1 MRPRRA
7 GPREH
12 TREQQVTDKSP
23 QRSFKE
29 TAVETAVISA
39 AFVVI
44 VALIVMMA
52 AGAPYNGVLALEV
65 AASAGDLLFD
75 ELGWVMSIYITV
87 LLGFYAV
94 SIGGQIFGGQDS
106 ADATR
111 RTMGFI
117 AELMAA
123 ATVSFVGFILVYCW
137 QHPSHWP
144 VLVVLIPIVGILVF
158 LALHLG
164 TFLVPRLET
173 QIAQAEKLRSQ
184 LEARLGSVRIRSTR
198 NIYVVMAVN
207 LMILAAAAFAVVI
220 PISEMTWAN
229 VALLGLTY
237 LGLTLVLLAA
247 DILALHS
254 FFTFSDRL
262 SRAITGVV
270 MPVLTNLIVAM
281 LIFLPGMPVHFGVS
295 VAFVVIGTAVT
306 AFWPRRFSPRWF
318 LDWSIKGAIANWA
331 NTSLEK
337 QRGRA
342 AARYDELSAERAEQ
356 EAREVDPS
364 LLSRLL
370 QPWNAPAG
378 DSAVRNPR
386 QRTPSRS
393 S

>member
-1 MRPRRA
+1 
-7 GPREH
+7 
-12 TREQQVTDKSP
+12 VTDNSP

-29 TAVETAVISA
+29 TAVETAVISSS
-39 AFVVI
+39 FVVV
-44 VALIVMMA
+44 VALIVMMS
-52 AGAPYNGVLALEV
+52 AGAPYNGVQAFEV

-75 ELGWVMSIYITV
+75 ELGWVMTIYITV

-111 RTMGFI
+111 RTMGFV

-123 ATVSFVGFILVYCW
+123 STVSFVGFILVYCW

-144 VLVVLIPIVGILVF
+144 VLVVLIPVVGILVF

-164 TFLVPRLET
+164 TFVVPRLES
-173 QIAQAEKLRSQ
+173 QIAQAEKLRGQ

-198 NIYVVMAVN
+198 NIYVVTAVN
-207 LMILAAAAFAVVI
+207 LMGIAAAACAVVL
-220 PISEMTWAN
+220 PISDMTWAN
-229 VALLGLTY
+229 VALLGLSY
-237 LGLTLVLLAA
+237 LGLSLVLLAA

-270 MPVLTNLIVAM
+270 MPVLTNLIIAM
-281 LIFLPGMPVHFGVS
+281 LIFLPGMPVQFGVS
-295 VAFVVIGTAVT
+295 LAVVVIGTAVT
-306 AFWPRRFSPRWF
+306 AFWPRRFSPLWF
-318 LDWSIKGAIANWA
+318 IDWSIKGAIANWA
-331 NTSLEK
+331 HASLEK
-337 QRGRA
+337 QRGCA
-342 AARYDELSAERAEQ
+342 AANFDKLSAERAEQ
-356 EAREVDPS
+356 EAREGDPS
-364 LLSRLL
+364 LFRRLL
-370 QPWNAPAG
+370 QAWNAPAS
-378 DSAVRNPR
+378 DSAEPNQR